1 MKKILVLVV
10 SMLLLNACNTMQGMG
25 KDVQRAGSAVER
37 AAK

>member
-1 MKKILVLVV
+1 LVLVAAMV
-10 SMLLLNACNTMQGMG
+10 VLSACNTFQGVG